1 MQIADLASEPPVR
14 RLDLLAVRRLGNAER
29 RVVIRR
35 SKDYMRIHS
44 ANRTPPLLP
53 PAPLAAIEFGG
64 GGGGGSEKERRRA
77 QEPLPAGDETGACAT
92 QVLELGAVTADVT
105 FGRDEGERRD

>member
-1 MQIADLASEPPVR
+1 MQAADLASEPPVR

-44 ANRTPPLLP
+44 ANRIPPLLP
-53 PAPLAAIEFGG
+53 PPPLAPIEFGCG
-64 GGGGGSEKERRRA
+64 GGEKERRGA

-105 FGRDEGERRD
+105 VGRDEGERRD